1 MDNAVDFERKYTL
14 KELPV
19 SERPREKLVNY
30 GVERLSNAELIA
42 IIIRTGHGD
51 DTALD
56 VGSKILS
63 IDKKGL
69 SYLSNITLKELT
81 GIKGIGICKASQIL
95 ASIEIG
101 KRINRWSAEE
111 KVKVSS
117 PDILVNLISDEMRFL
132 NKEHFNIAILD
143 TKNQIIAIENISI
156 GTLNASIVHP
166 RDVFYAAI
174 NRSANSI
181 ILIHNHPSG
190 DPSPSN
196 EDIQITQRL
205 VDAGNLIGIKV
216 LDHIIIGDNRYLSF
230 KEKNLI

>member
-1 MDNAVDFERKYTL
+1 MDNAVDFEKKYTL

-19 SERPREKLVNY
+19 SERPREKLMNY

-42 IIIRTGHGD
+42 IIIRTGHKD

-56 VGSKILS
+56 VANRILS
-63 IDKKGL
+63 MDEKGL
-69 SYLSNITLKELT
+69 SHLTSISLKQLT
-81 GIKGIGICKASQIL
+81 KIKGIGVCKASQIL
-95 ASIEIG
+95 ASVEIG
-101 KRINRWSAEE
+101 KRIKRWSAEE
-111 KVKVSS
+111 KIKVSS

-166 RDVFYAAI
+166 RDVFHAAI

-190 DPSPSN
+190 DPSPSD
-196 EDIQITQRL
+196 EDINITSRL
-205 VDAGNLIGIKV
+205 VEAGDLIGIKV
-216 LDHIIIGDNRYLSF
+216 LDHIIIGDNRYVSF